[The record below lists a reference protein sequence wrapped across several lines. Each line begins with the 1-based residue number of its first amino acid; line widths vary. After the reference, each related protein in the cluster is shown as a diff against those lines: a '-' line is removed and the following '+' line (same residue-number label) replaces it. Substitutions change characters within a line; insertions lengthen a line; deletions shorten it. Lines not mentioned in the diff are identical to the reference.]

1 MMPAS
6 LSTSSLQER
15 VTMAVETDILT
26 LDEAAEYLRVHPRT
40 LRVKASEGQIPGA
53 KIGRVWRFHRQQLES
68 WLLQGGVLSPPLEV
82 D

>member
-1 MMPAS
+1 
-6 LSTSSLQER
+6 
-15 VTMAVETDILT
+15 MAVETDILT
-26 LDEAAEYLRVHPRT
+26 LDEAAESLRVHPRT

-68 WLLQGGVLSPPLEV
+68 WLLQGGVLSPPMEV

>member
-1 MMPAS
+1 
-6 LSTSSLQER
+6 
-15 VTMAVETDILT
+15 MAVETDILT

-53 KIGRVWRFHRQQLES
+53 KVGRVWRFHRQQLES
-68 WLLQGGVLSPPLEV
+68 WLLQGGVLGPPDEP

>member
-1 MMPAS
+1 
-6 LSTSSLQER
+6 
-15 VTMAVETDILT
+15 MAVETDILT

-68 WLLQGGVLSPPLEV
+68 WLLQGGALGPEEAG
-82 D
+82 